1 MWIDVT
7 NANYLHS
14 TMVSVDLSMVF
25 NQAVNIKPIFS
36 YIEPNELN
44 IFNTVSYIHWT
55 CVWGTLHSFVNNGR
69 KALKQSQMIRCMYL
83 CYSLNLIIIFPWINS
98 IDSWTISISY
108 DNLCPISFHSNI
120 LYVCTLFDVENIIT
134 NKALEYFTI
143 FAYEITHSELFKM
156 IMMI

>member
-44 IFNTVSYIHWT
+44 IYNTVPYIHWT
-55 CVWGTLHSFVNNGR
+55 CVWGTLHSFMNNRR

-83 CYSLNLIIIFPWINS
+83 C
-98 IDSWTISISY
+98 
-108 DNLCPISFHSNI
+108 
-120 LYVCTLFDVENIIT
+120 
-134 NKALEYFTI
+134 
-143 FAYEITHSELFKM
+143 
-156 IMMI
+156 